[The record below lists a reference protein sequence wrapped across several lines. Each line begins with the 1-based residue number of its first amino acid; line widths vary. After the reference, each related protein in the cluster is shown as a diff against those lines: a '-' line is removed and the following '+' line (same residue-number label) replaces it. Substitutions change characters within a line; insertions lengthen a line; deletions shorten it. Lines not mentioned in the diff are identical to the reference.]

1 MESAFHLLSRHSTV
15 RASATPDIQ
24 HNPVAAIPITL
35 LVSTS
40 TNIAS
45 MHFRPFIGCLFL
57 ISVLRL
63 APIHAQT
70 DHPSSPTPVTRA
82 IAVYEWTGPLAHP
95 TAARLIPVSLFI
107 NAHLED
113 AGVYLPQPI
122 PFALQPGTLYL
133 LQQAGQ
139 TGVPGERPL
148 PAGVATIGALNI
160 QSAHTNPTASALSW
174 AAYGRLLTPS
184 EATAATTPTPPTTQ
198 LTLPAEADTDTS
210 APAPPKHQ
218 KKTKQQA
225 YVTAPATPILDDP
238 DRPIL
243 QSSAPAAPATTPEL
257 TTLPPD
263 LHQAAAVSDAANRAP
278 ETFAYRWPSP
288 SIRNQTVHALESLA
302 LPPLTHY
309 IAFNHLTPADAPKPA
324 ATTKVGAPG
333 PDSRTRVQTQPSPP
347 ITITNAQL
355 LAYTLTDTTTPTY
368 ILTAES
374 PLTTGG
380 PVYLTLIAQPDASA
394 APSAA
399 GQLHLILFSITD
411 AAHLDRTPWLRLIDA
426 VDPDATGR
434 VNLLFELRSQTTR
447 QFALY
452 TLTTAPPQQILLTT
466 PIQ

>member
-1 MESAFHLLSRHSTV
+1 MHL
-15 RASATPDIQ
+15 
-24 HNPVAAIPITL
+24 
-35 LVSTS
+35 
-40 TNIAS
+40 
-45 MHFRPFIGCLFL
+45 RPFIGGLVLLFA
-57 ISVLRL
+57 LRL
-63 APIHAQT
+63 TPIHAQT
-70 DHPSSPTPVTRA
+70 DHPSPTTQVTRA

-107 NAHLED
+107 NGHLED
-113 AGVYLPQPI
+113 AGAYLAQPI

-133 LQQAGQ
+133 LQHAGQ
-139 TGVPGERPL
+139 TGVPGERPLPAGVATGVPDGRSL

-368 ILTAES
+368 ILTAEL
-374 PLTTGG
+374 PLTTAG
-380 PVYLTLIAQPDASA
+380 PLYLTLIAQPD
-394 APSAA
+394 PNT
-399 GQLHLILFSITD
+399 HLRLTLLSLTD
-411 AAHLDRTPWLRLIDA
+411 AAHLDRTPRLIPIDA

-434 VNLLFELRSQTTR
+434 AQLLVELRSQTTR

-452 TLTTAPPQQILLTT
+452 ALTATHPQQTLLTT
-466 PIQ
+466 PIESPPPQN